1 MQDLL
6 PILLLGLAGFLGGG
20 AYATWKTV
28 RGMAIVLTAAAV
40 MAVVAGI
47 GWLFG

>member
-1 MQDLL
+1 MRDFL

-20 AYATWKTV
+20 AYTTWKTA

-40 MAVVAGI
+40 MAAVAGI